1 MTDSNNS
8 ASGGSGLSGL
18 MSLANSIKAEKTRDV
33 LSVGTGG
40 SFSENNLVTPRD
52 AVDPAYLDFRR
63 HPLMENIRA
72 ARSFA
77 ETYGIRVPYFQEMGI
92 TEGDRVTIGDREYI
106 NYSSYNY
113 LGLNRHPLISRN
125 VYEAAKL
132 YGTSVGASRVVAGER
147 SFHRELEKKIA
158 ALYSAPDALA
168 FVSGHA
174 TNVSVISTLFGKGD
188 LILYDAL
195 SHNSII
201 EGIKLSGAQYF
212 PYAHNSMTALRQLLD
227 KQRIRYK
234 RTLIVTE
241 GLFSMDGDFAD
252 LPELIRIKKHYGC
265 ILMIDEAHS
274 LGVLGKRGRGLYE
287 HWECDPA
294 DTDIWMG
301 TLSKTLAG
309 CGGYIAARQDIT
321 DILRYYAPGFVY
333 SVGLSPVLAA
343 AVMTALD
350 LMMAEPERVA
360 RVQHNSVRFLD
371 LLKSAGINTGHAQGY
386 AVIPV
391 ITGSSRIAALM
402 SEELFAEGV
411 SVHPIIHPAVS
422 EQEAR
427 LRFFITADHTDA
439 DLELTAELLKKLC
452 RKYRLISD

>member
-1 MTDSNNS
+1 MTDSKNS
-8 ASGGSGLSGL
+8 ASGGGLSGL
-18 MSLANSIKAEKTRDV
+18 LSLASSIKAEKTREA
-33 LSVGTGG
+33 SSGGTSGE
-40 SFSENNLVTPRD
+40 FQEKDLVTPRD
-52 AVDPAYLDFRR
+52 AVDPVYLDFQH
-63 HPLMENIRA
+63 HPLMENLRA
-72 ARSFA
+72 GRSFA
-77 ETYGIRVPYFQEMGI
+77 AACGIQVPYFQEMGI
-92 TEGDRVTIGDREYI
+92 TDGDRVTIGDREYI

-125 VYEAAKL
+125 VYEAARL
-132 YGTSVGASRVVAGER
+132 YGSSVGASRLVAGER
-147 SFHRELEKKIA
+147 AFHRELERKLA
-158 ALYSAPDALA
+158 ALYDAPDALA

-227 KQRIRYK
+227 KQRLRYK

-241 GLFSMDGDFAD
+241 GLFSMDGDIAD

-265 ILMIDEAHS
+265 FLMVDEAHS
-274 LGVLGKRGRGLYE
+274 LGVLGKRGRGLFE
-287 HWECDPA
+287 RWECDPA

-309 CGGYIAARQDIT
+309 CGGYIAARQEIT

-333 SVGLSPVLAA
+333 SVGLSPVVAA

-350 LMMAEPERVA
+350 LMTAEPERVA
-360 RVQHNSVRFLD
+360 RVQHNSACFLEM
-371 LLKSAGINTGHAQGY
+371 LKSAGINTGHALGY

-391 ITGSSRIAALM
+391 ITGSSRIAAIM
-402 SEELFAEGV
+402 SEDLFKEGV
-411 SVHPIIHPAVS
+411 SVHPIIHPAVPD
-422 EQEAR
+422 QEAR

-439 DLELTAELLKKLC
+439 DLERTAELLKKLC
-452 RKYRLISD
+452 RKYRLIPD